1 MAVVTMKQLLEA
13 GVHFG
18 HRVRRWNP
26 KMSPYIYTS
35 RKGIY
40 IIDLQKTLE
49 LLEQAYTFVRDKASE
64 GATILFVGTK
74 KQAQQVIKEEA
85 ERCGAFYVNSRWLGG
100 LLTNFKTIRSRI
112 EKLIELEEKEK
123 SGELEKLPK
132 KELSRIRRILEKLRK
147 NLGGLKGMTRLPD
160 ILYVVDP
167 RKEKIAVAEANK
179 LGIPIVA
186 IVDTNCDPDLI
197 DYVIP
202 GNDDAIRS
210 IKLIT
215 SVIANA
221 YLEGREGVPLRE
233 EEEEEKKEEEEEKVI
248 MEELEEIEE
257 EIKEEEV

>member
-40 IIDLQKTLE
+40 IIDLQKT
-49 LLEQAYTFVRDKASE
+49 
-64 GATILFVGTK
+64 ILFVGTK

-85 ERCGAFYVNSRWLGG
+85 ERCGAFYVNNRWLGG

-160 ILYVVDP
+160 
-167 RKEKIAVAEANK
+167 
-179 LGIPIVA
+179 
-186 IVDTNCDPDLI
+186 CDPDLI

-221 YLEGREGVPLRE
+221 FLEGREGVPLRE
-233 EEEEEKKEEEEEKVI
+233 EEEKKEEKVI